1 MKENQ
6 GIVFDSYTS
15 LAMVYDLFMNEVP
28 YAAMVC
34 HLQDFWQREGYHIN
48 TVLDAG
54 CGTGAFIVP
63 LAQAG
68 FDTCGVDLSSEML
81 AIADNKAYNQGVS
94 CVFIERDL
102 RELRLAP
109 QFDGVISF
117 FDTLNYI
124 LTLTDLEKVLTGVY
138 QCLLP
143 SGSFV
148 FDMRTLHY
156 YADVLGENIF
166 RDEKNGCCLIWEN
179 HFENAHIYM
188 NLDFFLPDG
197 KGLYHRYQEE
207 HIQRGYVLTEII
219 ALLQRV
225 GFIDIALSEGL
236 DNDWHHV
243 TDLTVDK
250 QSILDME
257 QKERVFFA
265 CKKNQEGT
273 GANFYGRE

>member
-1 MKENQ
+1 MVMKEKQ
-6 GIVFDSYTS
+6 DGITNAYTS
-15 LAMVYDLFMNEVP
+15 LAAVYDLFMEDVP
-28 YAAMVC
+28 YAAMVDQ
-34 HLQDFWQREGYHIN
+34 LQNFWQREGYHIH

-63 LAQAG
+63 LAEAG

-81 AIADNKAYNQGVS
+81 AMADNKAYNQGVS

-102 RELRLAP
+102 RELNLAP

-124 LTLTDLEKVLTGVY
+124 LTVTDLEKVLREVY

-143 SGSFV
+143 GGSFV

-166 RDEKNGCCLIWEN
+166 HDEKDGCCLIWEN
-179 HFENAHIYM
+179 HFENDCIYM
-188 NLDFFLPDG
+188 DLDFFLPDG

-207 HIQRGYVLTEII
+207 HIQQGYSLTEVI
-219 ALLQRV
+219 ALLQKV
-225 GFIDIALSEGL
+225 GFHTVSLSEGL
-236 DNDWHHV
+236 DDSWHEIE
-243 TDLTVDK
+243 DAERDDK
-250 QSILDME
+250 IITTME

-265 CKKNQEGT
+265 CKK
-273 GANFYGRE
+273 